1 MNLLQ
6 RLLGT
11 GVMITVMMSPA
22 AMAQHPGH
30 YGSGTLVHH
39 VSGRSFGGGIGR
51 GGIGVGAGVGG
62 WGFGAWGF
70 GGWLPNYPMGVP
82 SGIFTFVPPMLP
94 MGSEGFV
101 PVMAPQPLAVDRGPI
116 APPPPAGLV
125 DPAHGNRP
133 ANKAGQKPK
142 AKDSARAGQLVLMGD
157 RLFRGNNIKKAEERY
172 GQATRLDPNS
182 AAPLIGL
189 AQVALV
195 RVQYGEAA
203 RRLREAET
211 AQPGWIVT
219 APDVQSIYGEPGDF
233 ARHLARLESHLQ
245 VHPDDRDAWL
255 VLGAEWYLSGRT
267 ARGRRLPSAQRSQ
280 PQAGYRPFGLSP
292 RHQSGVTATP
302 QPRPA
307 TGEFDQIKRQSGGR

>member
-1 MNLLQ
+1 MSVLR

-11 GVMITVMMSPA
+11 GVLATAMMLPA
-22 AMAQHPGH
+22 AMGQRSGHHGNGSLAHP
-30 YGSGTLVHH
+30 
-39 VSGRSFGGGIGR
+39 VSGRAFGGGV
-51 GGIGVGAGVGG
+51 IGVGGGVGG
-62 WGFGAWGF
+62 WGFG
-70 GGWLPNYPMGVP
+70 GWLPYYPMGVP
-82 SGIFTFVPPMLP
+82 SGFFTFVPPMLP
-94 MGSEGFV
+94 MGPEGFV
-101 PVMAPQPLAVDRGPI
+101 PMMAPQPLAVDRGPI

-142 AKDSARAGQLVLMGD
+142 AKDSTRAGQLVLMGD

-172 GQATRLDPNS
+172 GQATRLDPSS

-267 ARGRRLPSAQRSQ
+267 ARAADVFLRLYDPKRKPDIALSA
-280 PQAGYRPFGLSP
+280 FL
-292 RHQSGVTATP
+292 HATN
-302 QPRPA
+302 Q
-307 TGEFDQIKRQSGGR
+307 E